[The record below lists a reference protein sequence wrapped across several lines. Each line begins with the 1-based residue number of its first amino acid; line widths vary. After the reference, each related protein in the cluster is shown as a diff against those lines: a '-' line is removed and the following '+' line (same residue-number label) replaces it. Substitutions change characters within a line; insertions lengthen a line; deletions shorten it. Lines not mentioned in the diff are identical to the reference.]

1 MYIGTNYIKPYLKRD
16 VQIQQIKANLRYI
29 THRPTL
35 EGDRGARQ
43 LFGWDGDASK
53 NQGYQIIDT
62 AGKGTRFWL
71 FKISPDPKTENPEKK
86 IDLRKMTM
94 RIMVEL
100 RERKGNVEFI
110 AVIHNDHSDIPHVH
124 AIVIF
129 KERLEVQDLK
139 ALRDVGR
146 GAALSQQKNRILV
159 QKYLRHL
166 HFLHTYHTPQRLIDR
181 PISMAGGRAIR
192 KPRQQALACPNGMG
206 HETVKLKS
214 GKSWCRSCEQVLDR
228 SSAQVVEQSAGLSL

>member
-16 VQIQQIKANLRYI
+16 VQIQQIKTNLCYI

-53 NQGYQIIDT
+53 NQGYQLIDT
-62 AGKGTRFWL
+62 AGKGTRFWR

-94 RIMVEL
+94 QVMMEL

-110 AVIHNDHSDIPHVH
+110 AVIHNDHSGIPHVH

-129 KERLEVQDLK
+129 KERLEVKDLK

-159 QKYLRHL
+159 QKYLKQL
-166 HFLHTYHTPQRLIDR
+166 HFLRNYQMLQHFVDR
-181 PISMAGGRAIR
+181 PIGMAGGKANRTRDSFICVAVPKYSCQECGLKQFKKLYR
-192 KPRQQALACPNGMG
+192 CPNCGA
-206 HETVKLKS
+206 ERE
-214 GKSWCRSCEQVLDR
+214 RSAE
-228 SSAQVVEQSAGLSL
+228 LSL

>member
-1 MYIGTNYIKPYLKRD
+1 MYIGTNYIKPFLKREI
-16 VQIQQIKANLRYI
+16 QKQQIKAHLRYI

-43 LFGWDGDASK
+43 LFGWDGDTSK

-62 AGKGTRFWL
+62 AKKGTRFWR

-86 IDLRKMTM
+86 IDLRKLTM
-94 RIMVEL
+94 QVMVEL
-100 RERKGNVEFI
+100 QERKGNVDFI

-129 KERLEVQDLK
+129 KERLEVKDLK
-139 ALRDVGR
+139 ALRDVAR

-159 QKYLRHL
+159 QEYLKYLR
-166 HFLHTYHTPQRLIDR
+166 FLQYYQRPQRFVDR
-181 PISMAGGRAIR
+181 PIGMAGGYAAP
-192 KPRQQALACPNGMG
+192 KGRQQALACPNGMR

-214 GKSWCRSCEQVLDR
+214 GKSWCRSCEQVL
-228 SSAQVVEQSAGLSL
+228 EQSAGLSL